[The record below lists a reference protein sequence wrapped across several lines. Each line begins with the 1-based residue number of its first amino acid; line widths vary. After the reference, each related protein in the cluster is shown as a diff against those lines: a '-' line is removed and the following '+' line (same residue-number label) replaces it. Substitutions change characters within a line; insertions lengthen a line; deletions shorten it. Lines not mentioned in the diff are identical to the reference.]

1 MLDLPSG
8 AAPEPRPRWVTVL
21 LIDATTLTRESLCR
35 LLHEGA
41 RDFAVLGVA
50 DCGEATMAAAG
61 PADRPDAVL
70 LNIKAAYIA
79 DRAVMDDVAVLAE
92 RMSGAP
98 IIVLSERDDALAA
111 LNAIQLG
118 LRGYFPAT
126 LGVELLIAAIRLVI
140 AGGSFVPPAV
150 LRACAAQDR

>member
-8 AAPEPRPRWVTVL
+8 APPEPRPRRVTVL
-21 LIDATTLTRESLCR
+21 LIDATTLTRECLCR

-41 RDFAVLGVA
+41 HDFAVLGVA
-50 DCGEATMAAAG
+50 DCGEAAMAAAG
-61 PADRPDAVL
+61 SDGKPDAIL
-70 LNIKAAYIA
+70 LNIRTACIT
-79 DRAVMDDVAVLAE
+79 DRTVMDDVAVLAE
-92 RMSGAP
+92 RMPGVP
-98 IIVLSERDDALAA
+98 IIVLSERDDAPAA

-126 LGVELLIAAIRLVI
+126 LSVELLIAAIRLVR